1 MNYEKYVTL
10 IQRLETYAAQN
21 PKGYQNKVALLAM
34 LGYGYF
40 IGLILIFV
48 SIPLGLLV
56 LFIINPEVFLRAA
69 LQLLKL
75 WWLILPVLAAFFGF
89 LGGALKSLTVKV
101 PEPAGYEIQRE
112 KAPQLFD
119 FVEKTCGQLKA
130 ETPQRILVT
139 DEFNAA
145 VVTLPRF
152 GLFGRKVYLIL
163 GLPLMASLSAEQ
175 FEAVVTHEIGH
186 ISSRHGSFAKWAYQ
200 LHETWRR
207 FLESQELE
215 SNRLAFLYTKFVD
228 WFFPYFSAYSFVLMR
243 GHEREADIYAVQ
255 AVGARPLG
263 EALISLETKSS
274 AIDDFWQEIY
284 DENAKSETPP
294 KGIFSQMLGA
304 LRRENSAREAEVL
317 AKALA
322 VQTDYADSHP
332 SLNERLRLIGYGSGD
347 SAAPVPPAPVAGKT
361 AAEIFLGA
369 AFEKYKKLFDGEW
382 NEKIRENWK
391 TRHQH
396 LQNSQSRLL
405 ELENKAQNEP
415 LSVEE
420 LFEKAGL
427 IAESRGNLQALPVL
441 RQIVAQVPEHAEAN
455 YLIGGILLET
465 DDETGLAHL
474 EKAAGLDEKLKL
486 AANEVAFQYLRRKG
500 RHDEAK
506 IHAEN
511 IEKLYEVVQ
520 YAENERRSVAPTDD
534 FEAHD
539 LSAETIET
547 IRKKLNYFEEIEA
560 IYVARKKVQ
569 YFADVPFNVLFLDLK
584 KKGWLQKGDQLGSQD
599 LLNIAFE
606 RTADLNINFLVVLE
620 KDYAGLKKRLESVEN
635 AKIFQR

>member
-1 MNYEKYVTL
+1 MKTDRRRVSNVSFTL
-10 IQRLETYAAQN
+10 HRGE
-21 PKGYQNKVALLAM
+21 
-34 LGYGYF
+34 
-40 IGLILIFV
+40 IL
-48 SIPLGLLV
+48 
-56 LFIINPEVFLRAA
+56 
-69 LQLLKL
+69 
-75 WWLILPVLAAFFGF
+75 
-89 LGGALKSLTVKV
+89 
-101 PEPAGYEIQRE
+101 
-112 KAPQLFD
+112 
-119 FVEKTCGQLKA
+119 
-130 ETPQRILVT
+130 
-139 DEFNAA
+139 
-145 VVTLPRF
+145 
-152 GLFGRKVYLIL
+152 GLFGLVGAGRSELDV
-163 GLPLMASLSAEQ
+163 ASERWTRLSA
-175 FEAVVTHEIGH
+175 AVARWPPEG
-186 ISSRHGSFAKWAYQ
+186 
-200 LHETWRR
+200 
-207 FLESQELE
+207 
-215 SNRLAFLYTKFVD
+215 AFVEVEEGIDGLIDAFRDK
-228 WFFPYFSAYSFVLMR
+228 
-243 GHEREADIYAVQ
+243 
-255 AVGARPLG
+255 LG
-263 EALISLETKSS
+263 EEKIGRAT
-274 AIDDFWQEIY
+274 
-284 DENAKSETPP
+284 
-294 KGIFSQMLGA
+294 
-304 LRRENSAREAEVL
+304 EVL

-347 SAAPVPPAPVAGKT
+347 SAAPVPPAPVTGKT

-539 LSAETIET
+539 LPAETIET

-584 KKGWLQKGDQLGSQD
+584 KKGWLKKGDQLGSQD